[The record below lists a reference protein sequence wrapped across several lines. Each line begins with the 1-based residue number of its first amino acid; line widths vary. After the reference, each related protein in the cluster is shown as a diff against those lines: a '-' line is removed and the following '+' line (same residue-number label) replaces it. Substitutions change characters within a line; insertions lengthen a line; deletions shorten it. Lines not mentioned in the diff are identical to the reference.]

1 MQITSTLQAQR
12 MPQSS
17 APKATSG
24 EESITFLNEPI
35 DGWNPGES
43 KAMAEMAPYSLAVLA
58 GAAGLVSAFAEGPA
72 AAIGGAVAMGAA
84 GAGGALFMSGMNE
97 LGGGKS
103 NYGRSALIG
112 AGVGAGLGALA
123 GSYGGPIVGVA
134 TALVGAGGAFVAG
147 QFLK

>member
-17 APKATSG
+17 APKAT
-24 EESITFLNEPI
+24 
-35 DGWNPGES
+35 
-43 KAMAEMAPYSLAVLA
+43 VLA